1 MRVLV
6 DTNVLLRTVQPQSPH
21 HLIAKDALWRLDDSG
36 VELVVAPQVLYE
48 YWVAGTRPLTANG
61 LGMTAQLAEQS
72 IERILDDFHLLR
84 DERGI
89 FSRWRQLV
97 VEYQIL
103 GKPAH
108 DARLVAAMLRHGLTH
123 ILTFNQEDFERFS
136 GIEVISPEAV
146 AAGRWPT

>member
-1 MRVLV
+1 
-6 DTNVLLRTVQPQSPH
+6 
-21 HLIAKDALWRLDDSG
+21 
-36 VELVVAPQVLYE
+36 
-48 YWVAGTRPLTANG
+48 